1 MHTEVKII
9 ERDSWQELPSTR
21 FFVQRLKVNIFLMG
35 VMTKLCGVFAKYYTV
50 SYYLQTRILVTN
62 AISYLPQVDLI
73 LVLKDGQISE
83 QGSYEELISHQG
95 PFADFVATYLKEADE
110 GEDQEA
116 GKIIIYVTEF

>member
-1 MHTEVKII
+1 MCIHFK
-9 ERDSWQELPSTR
+9 S
-21 FFVQRLKVNIFLMG
+21 KHFLNG
-35 VMTKLCGVFAKYYTV
+35 CCEEIVRCGCKYYAV

-95 PFADFVATYLKEADE
+95 PFANFVAIYLKETDE
-110 GEDQEA
+110 DEDQEA
-116 GKIIIYVTEF
+116 GKIIIYLTEF